1 MKIIVLAPHDDNHTA
16 PIKWALERA
25 GFPIVCWAGLGWVPE
40 EQASIA
46 LADLA
51 DHDVIRLGPHTVEP
65 GDAIWIRRPEP
76 PQPNPKTAEA
86 DKKFASLEYRMF
98 YQSIAYLLEK
108 LPVWCINKYSA
119 GRAIIQKAV
128 QLHLARQ
135 CGLKIPATMMSNSPA
150 PVRDFFSRGGR
161 TICKGFTPHIWQKDG
176 HRSVAITETFELTP
190 EQLPADEVLT
200 YAPAIYQELVPKE
213 FDVRMF
219 LMGNRVYSYA
229 LHNPK
234 KALDWRQDCGFGHV
248 KVERI
253 ETPPAVEKGVL
264 EFARRA
270 DLATGSLDFGVDA
283 QGQWWFLEIN
293 EQGQFL
299 WIDQFDRSARLLEKF
314 CAFITAPE
322 GSTKPLEARQDLFP
336 SLAEYEELVNSQG
349 PPQPTQSRQADAFLS
364 VEA

>member
-1 MKIIVLAPHDDNHTA
+1 MKIIVLAPADDNHTA

-25 GFPIVCWAGLGWVPE
+25 GFPVVCWAGLGWVPE

-51 DHDVIRLGPHTVEP
+51 DHDAIKLGPHTVEP

-86 DKKFASLEYRMF
+86 DKKFANLEYRTF
-98 YQSIAYLLEK
+98 YHSIAYLLEK

-119 GRAIIQKAV
+119 SRAMIQKAV

-150 PVRDFFSRGGR
+150 PVRDFFGRGGR

-176 HRSVAITETFELTP
+176 HRSVAITETFELTA

-229 LHNPK
+229 LHNAK
-234 KALDWRQDCGFGHV
+234 KALDWRQDCGFGNV
-248 KVERI
+248 KVESI
-253 ETPPAVEKGVL
+253 VTPPAVEKGVL

-270 DLATGSLDFGVDA
+270 GLCTGSLDFGVDA

-299 WIDQFDRSARLLEKF
+299 WIDQFDRSARLMEKF

-322 GSTKPLEARQDLFP
+322 GSTEPLEARQDLFP
-336 SLAEYEELVNSQG
+336 SLAEYEELVNRDG
-349 PPQPTQSRQADAFLS
+349 MPQPTQSRQADAFLS